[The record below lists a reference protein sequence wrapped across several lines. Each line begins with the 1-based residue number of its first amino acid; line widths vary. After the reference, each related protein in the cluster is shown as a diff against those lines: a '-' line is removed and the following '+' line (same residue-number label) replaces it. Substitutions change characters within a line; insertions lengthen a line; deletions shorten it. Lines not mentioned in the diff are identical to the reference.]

1 MMTVTVADRVFGFA
15 AVEEKPR
22 LLVAVLVEIMQ
33 KQGVGLRRQLI
44 HEFIQAAEQRK
55 EVGFWIRGGHGSDL
69 LIKLVERH
77 CNVAFN
83 CGHLANLD
91 FDSQLTTIK
100 FTKLFTGGVAAL
112 RTSEGNVSVETRDT
126 ATGTVALT
134 RIWNSLSPGK
144 VQGLNAQNCQGF
156 LHSKR

>member
-1 MMTVTVADRVFGFA
+1 
-15 AVEEKPR
+15 
-22 LLVAVLVEIMQ
+22 
-33 KQGVGLRRQLI
+33 
-44 HEFIQAAEQRK
+44 
-55 EVGFWIRGGHGSDL
+55 
-69 LIKLVERH
+69 
-77 CNVAFN
+77 
-83 CGHLANLD
+83 
-91 FDSQLTTIK
+91 
-100 FTKLFTGGVAAL
+100 VAAL